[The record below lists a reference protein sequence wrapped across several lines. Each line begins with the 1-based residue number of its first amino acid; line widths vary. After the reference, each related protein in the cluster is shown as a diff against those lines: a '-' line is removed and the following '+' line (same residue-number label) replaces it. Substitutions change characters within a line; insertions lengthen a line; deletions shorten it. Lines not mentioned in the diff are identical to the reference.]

1 MGTEQD
7 GGSEASRHSLGSIP
21 PTALHNPAASAPH
34 QVGKLRHWASAQSR
48 AHLSATQ
55 PHGLASFGASPVH
68 DEGCGIVADGRRVQ
82 CPLTAGQLTGLHRVE
97 ADGGEPITARLPGQK
112 NTAGTHVLLPH
123 QRLAGGLRAIW
134 GRQRAGSIVGT
145 APARRATGW
154 TSPRPVPLFS
164 VVTTRASAA
173 SPQPL
178 RVCAV
183 MLKR

>member
-1 MGTEQD
+1 MPKAEPISQ
-7 GGSEASRHSLGSIP
+7 
-21 PTALHNPAASAPH
+21 
-34 QVGKLRHWASAQSR
+34 
-48 AHLSATQ
+48 Q
-55 PHGLASFGASPVH
+55 PQCDLASFRASPVH
-68 DEGCGIVADGRRVQ
+68 DDGRGIVADGCRVQ

-134 GRQRAGSIVGT
+134 GRQGAGKHRGHSTGM
-145 APARRATGW
+145 PSRRLD
-154 TSPRPVPLFS
+154 PLIPLFS

-178 RVCAV
+178 RVCAA
-183 MLKR
+183 MRKR